1 MQLTA
6 EAVEKLF
13 HECVSSEGEPTEG
26 VVIRIK
32 LDTRGREAE
41 IGLLLMELPEEF
53 RADKGGGW
61 SFLNAC
67 QDRHGNQW
75 TGLHA
80 TMEKLLMLGL
90 ASKQATILMPREM
103 WDVLPGGMPYFAVTP
118 RAVEATAS

>member
-1 MQLTA
+1 MELTA

-13 HECVSSEGEPTEG
+13 QECVSPDGEPTEG
-26 VVIRIK
+26 VVIKIK

-41 IGLLLMELPEEF
+41 IGRLLMELPEEF

-90 ASKQATILMPREM
+90 ASKQATILVDREM
-103 WDVLPGGMPYFAVTP
+103 WDILPGGMPYFAVNP
-118 RAVEATAS
+118 RVVEAPAS

>member
-1 MQLTA
+1 MELTA

-13 HECVSSEGEPTEG
+13 QECVSPDGEPTEG
-26 VVIRIK
+26 VVIKIK

-41 IGLLLMELPEEF
+41 IGRLLMELPEEF

-90 ASKQATILMPREM
+90 ASKQATILVDREM
-103 WDVLPGGMPYFAVTP
+103 WDILPGGMPYFAVTP
-118 RAVEATAS
+118 RVVEAPAS